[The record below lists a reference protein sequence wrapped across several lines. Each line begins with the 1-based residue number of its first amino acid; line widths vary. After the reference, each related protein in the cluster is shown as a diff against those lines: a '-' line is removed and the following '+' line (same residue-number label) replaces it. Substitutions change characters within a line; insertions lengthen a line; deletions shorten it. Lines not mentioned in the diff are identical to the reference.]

1 MRKKSLRKKLR
12 DKIQNSL
19 IINLLVSF
27 VLTAK
32 VSLMH
37 YAVLTF
43 LEILFFSAE
52 NTSYKR
58 KQNTVYF
65 NRFDNF
71 ISC

>member
-1 MRKKSLRKKLR
+1 MLRKKLR
-12 DKIQNSL
+12 GKIQNSL

-32 VSLMH
+32 VSLMY

-52 NTSYKR
+52 C
-58 KQNTVYF
+58 V
-65 NRFDNF
+65 F
-71 ISC
+71 I